1 MTPTLD
7 ELRLSFVRLLTPA
20 PASTESPEP
29 HETSSGVGRIPEPAE
44 VPGPVAM
51 TPSTVATATPS
62 SKTAGT
68 PPTPPPPVPSCRVVD
83 EKAKGCYFEAFVT
96 AGLLVPSARLLDS
109 LGFAL
114 DCVTGIDWLVSG
126 EMEVVYDFYHPLS
139 PIHAVVRCRVARD
152 HAEVPTISGVYPGA
166 NWHEREAHDF
176 FGIRFAGHPD
186 LSPFLLPEDATYHPL
201 RKDFAGVA

>member
-1 MTPTLD
+1 MTLTLD
-7 ELRLSFVRLLTPA
+7 DLKASFVRLLTPET
-20 PASTESPEP
+20 ASLESIET
-29 HETSSGVGRIPEPAE
+29 HESSSGAGCIPEPAE

-51 TPSTVATATPS
+51 TVGQASPAALAAKPSGPAPAPR
-62 SKTAGT
+62 
-68 PPTPPPPVPSCRVVD
+68 PPVPSCRVVE
-83 EKAKGCYFEAFVT
+83 EKARGCHFEAFFT
-96 AGLLVPSARLLDS
+96 AGLLVPAARLLDS

-114 DCVTGIDWLVSG
+114 DCVTGIDWIADG
-126 EMEVVYDFYHPLS
+126 EMELVYDFYHPLS
-139 PIHAVVRCRVARD
+139 PIHVAVRCRFARER
-152 HAEVPTISGVYPGA
+152 AEVPTLSEVYPGA